1 MGDVSFHL
9 DGRTFTFEQP
19 LPKRL
24 RSAFSQ
30 CVNAA
35 ADLTDLD
42 RATVTAGRARGS
54 VHIHDRG
61 HASIA
66 QCYGPA
72 GLLLPRRRAEHHCA
86 ASLSCGALLG
96 PFLVSRASP

>member
-35 ADLTDLD
+35 ADLTDLG
-42 RATVTAGRARGS
+42 RATVTLD
-54 VHIHDRG
+54 VHG
-61 HASIA
+61 VASTFTIA
-66 QCYGPA
+66 ATPA
-72 GLLLPRRRAEHHCA
+72 LRSTTRRLTSA
-86 ASLSCGALLG
+86 AAKG
-96 PFLVSRASP
+96 